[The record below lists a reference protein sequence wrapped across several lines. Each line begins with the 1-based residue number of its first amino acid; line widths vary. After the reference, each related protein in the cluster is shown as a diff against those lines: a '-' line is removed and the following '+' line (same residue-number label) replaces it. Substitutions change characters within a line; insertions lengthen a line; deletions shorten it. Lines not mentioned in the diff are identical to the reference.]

1 MPISQKTYIS
11 KIGSEA
17 IFYLQSSGNECK
29 HALSV
34 MFGGNTVGRIH
45 SQHPDLVFPQHITR
59 MGVVSMCVCMCMMCA
74 CACVISCIKPL
85 TPLGNGTLQFTCFD

>member
-11 KIGSEA
+11 KIGSDA
-17 IFYLQSSGNECK
+17 IFYLHSSGNKCK

-59 MGVVSMCVCMCMMCA
+59 MGVVSMCVYVHDVCMRLCDLMH
-74 CACVISCIKPL
+74 
-85 TPLGNGTLQFTCFD
+85 